1 MQYYTLVIII
11 VIPVSICLVMNIII
25 FKYVQSSTRRIQPE
39 TLALS
44 TNHRNNQQPT
54 LSRRDVHLLRHMI
67 IMFLVFIVGWGPIY
81 ITSVIMTQIS
91 VSILTLRILS
101 LLAELSLL
109 CDIIDLFL
117 YSHELRKHLQRV
129 CLPCYYN

>member
-11 VIPVSICLVMNIII
+11 VIPISICLVMNIII

-39 TLALS
+39 TLAIS

-54 LSRRDVHLLRHMI
+54 LSRRDVHLLRHMV
-67 IMFLVFIVGWGPIY
+67 IMFLVFIIGWGPIY

-129 CLPCYYN
+129 FLPCYYN